1 MLTVRTRAELRRIV
15 DDWRAAGAQIAI
27 VPTMGALHAGHT
39 SLVALA
45 RQRAER
51 VIATIFVNPM
61 QFDQASDLAAY
72 PRSEAEDTAKLEAL
86 GVDLLYAPGVEQI
99 YPEGFETTISVTR
112 ASCGLCGDYRPGH
125 FDGVATVVTKLFLQT
140 AANLA
145 VFGEKDY
152 QQLHIVR
159 RLARDLDIPVE
170 IVAGPTVREP
180 DGLALSSRNV
190 RLTPDQRAIAP
201 ALPQALFAAAERLA
215 EGGPVAAAV
224 AAAGARILHAGFE
237 ELEYLELR
245 DEATLRPLQ
254 TLDGPARLLAAAW
267 LGGVRLID
275 NVAVAPA

>member
-140 AANLA
+140 AADLA